1 MKKKYG
7 LFGTILSISILLT
20 LTILGP
26 NAAAATDIRGSHLLS
41 EVQAPLGTTNPVARG
56 LGDIGW
62 TFNGNPVT
70 VWVDW
75 VINNEM
81 TGPSHHG
88 FYLRVTNLDLTPQ
101 IETDEDELWIG
112 ITSGPV
118 YETGTLD
125 TDVNGRV
132 GDRIE
137 IFIYVN
143 VTNGGNFDW
152 DDDTS
157 IITLEP

>member
-1 MKKKYG
+1 VEKKYG

-26 NAAAATDIRGSHLLS
+26 NAVAATPVIGGDLLS
-41 EVQAPLGTTNPVARG
+41 QVQVGGITVAEADAYPGNINFINNPVE
-56 LGDIGW
+56 
-62 TFNGNPVT
+62 VT
-70 VWVDW
+70 VYW
-75 VINNEM
+75 VIDKDAS
-81 TGPSHHG
+81 GPSYHG